1 MVALVVHTENPELM
15 AVYMLSNQGYY
26 FKVSE
31 LLYLVVVPKL
41 CTILI
46 VVPNIHS
53 RVNKVNIL
61 A

>member
-1 MVALVVHTENPELM
+1 MVHTENPEFM

-31 LLYLVVVPKL
+31 LLYLDVVPKL

-61 A
+61 V